1 MADDVNKYLDEVK
14 PWVKI
19 KNENERELVQKICT
33 DGLNLFRILIGYL
46 KPVLPSISNKVES
59 IMNCDS
65 LTWSNLKEVLLNTD
79 ITEFKP
85 IITRITKESIEAM
98 KSESNGE
105 NK

>member
-1 MADDVNKYLDEVK
+1 
-14 PWVKI
+14 
-19 KNENERELVQKICT
+19 
-33 DGLNLFRILIGYL
+33 
-46 KPVLPSISNKVES
+46 
-59 IMNCDS
+59 MNCDS
-65 LTWSNLKEVLLNTD
+65 LTWSNLKEFLLNTD